1 MKLKW
6 KFTVKQKS
14 NPNKVYNSKIKLMKK
29 NKTFPMRN
37 KKNIKNQNKKLQKI
51 YLLQEDK
58 KGRLTSSIIISM
70 RIMKIKMDISYMTVH
85 ILQRQQKNGLKI
97 ILKIINRQKLFSK
110 INNLSSNL
118 KSKSQ
123 NQLMNLFILSQLK
136 KLIHLPIFNNLKN
149 SSIFQ

>member
-1 MKLKW
+1 M
-6 KFTVKQKS
+6 KQKS